1 MPVPETIRT
10 PLRTR
15 RTRRSTYHLPPF
27 QAAKRS
33 TLYVLE
39 LTPPC

>member
-1 MPVPETIRT
+1 MVADLSAMPVAEMISQ

-27 QAAKRS
+27 QTAKRS
-33 TLYVLE
+33 TL
-39 LTPPC
+39 